1 MTNISLCDNFEYIH
15 EWFPSVLVI
24 AILLLLFGVY
34 LLINHKN
41 KKDSFIRYIRYFLLP
56 FTLLSGF
63 LVYYWGYQFGKPEAT
78 FFNAGTIPNF
88 FESIFST
95 TRLFILGNDLVE
107 ISDNIKHVPI
117 FHAMFSLTAFL
128 AAFIFISF
136 MAHVFFKDWLT
147 RTKIKFIRPAEN
159 HFFFGINNAS
169 LSLSKDLLKD
179 DKNRLVVF
187 INDFCELDNQNDYL
201 HIHENAYVLKRK
213 SILESINLEK
223 EEGLLQLFK
232 SKGNHE
238 QSENCMKNV
247 FHRLTVLKKKI
258 NNRNTHLYFFSDDDD
273 WNIKQ
278 ARLTIAELK
287 ELIETKNKKGE
298 KVIRP
303 KSIRIHVATWNEIS
317 EKHFKDSLPES
328 LQNIK
333 VEVHNYATLV
343 SRKLIEKY
351 HPVDFIEIDSEQ
363 AIAKTDFNAL
373 IIGFGQIGTHVLRKL
388 IEQGQFVGS
397 EFKVTVID
405 GLMHVKEGRFA
416 HLYPGVKDNYD
427 VDFIEAEVGHHT
439 FYKTVKDLIDKVNY
453 IVIALG
459 NDELNIQTALEILE
473 INSIKGRNKLG
484 IFIQLEDESHWKET
498 LDKYKSQINIF
509 GESDEV
515 FSESNILQRNVEMSG
530 RLVHQVYHKLY
541 GGEKSFD
548 LISRHD
554 QLSNISAAEHLYA
567 KVKLLGSDSLKEFSS
582 SFDCRDAFVQSLKNN
597 QELNLS
603 IGEHLRWNA
612 FHFIHGWTTLPMDQI
627 PGNTPEE
634 KYKKRKNNE
643 LRIHSCLISWED
655 LVDLKKVIGKDMQ
668 EADTNSVLHLYDFIN
683 APYLNENEQN

>member
-1 MTNISLCDNFEYIH
+1 MNYALIVTISTSIH
-15 EWFPSVLVI
+15 EFGPTLLIVV
-24 AILLLLFGVY
+24 ILLLLFGVY

-56 FTLLSGF
+56 VTF
-63 LVYYWGYQFGKPEAT
+63 LGGLAVYFWGYQFGKPEAT
-78 FFNAGTIPNF
+78 FFNAETIPNF

-95 TRLFILGNDLVE
+95 TRLFILGNDLIE
-107 ISDNIKHVPI
+107 ISDNIKHVPL
-117 FHAMFSLTAFL
+117 FHAMFSLTVFL

-136 MAHVFFKDWLT
+136 LAHVFFKDWLT

-179 DKNRLVVF
+179 DKNTLVVF
-187 INDFCELDNQNDYL
+187 INDFCDLDNQQDYL
-201 HIHENAYVLKRK
+201 YIHENAYVLKRK

-232 SKGNHE
+232 KKESHE
-238 QSENCMKNV
+238 KSENCTENV

-258 NNRNTHLYFFSDDDD
+258 DNRDTHIYFFSDDDD
-273 WNIKQ
+273 WNIKHARQ
-278 ARLTIAELK
+278 AIAELN
-287 ELIETKNKKGE
+287 ELIETKNKNGE
-298 KVIRP
+298 IAIKP

-317 EKHFKDSLPES
+317 EKHFINSLENNRCIS
-328 LQNIK
+328 
-333 VEVHNYATLV
+333 VVVHNYATLV

-405 GLMHVKEGRFA
+405 KLMHVKEGRFE

-459 NDELNIQTALEILE
+459 NDELNIQTALELLE
-473 INSIKGRNKLG
+473 INSIKERKLFR
-484 IFIQLEDESHWKET
+484 IFIQLEDENHWKET
-498 LDKYKSQINIF
+498 LYKYESQISIF

-515 FSESNILQRNVEMSG
+515 FSESNILQRDVEMSG
-530 RLVHQVYHKLY
+530 KLVHQVYNNLY
-541 GGEKSFD
+541 GGKDSFEF
-548 LISRHD
+548 ITRHE

-567 KVKLLGSDSLKEFSS
+567 KVKLLGNNSLVEFSS
-582 SFDCRDAFVQSLKNN
+582 NFDSNDAFIKSLKND
-597 QELNLS
+597 QELNMS

-612 FHFIHGWTTLPMDQI
+612 FHFIHGWTTLPMGQI
-627 PGNTPEE
+627 PGNTPKE
-634 KYKKRKNNE
+634 KYGNRKNTE

-655 LVDLKKVIGKDMQ
+655 LDKLKNVLENDMQ
-668 EADTNSVLHLYDFIN
+668 IADTNSVLHLYDFIN
-683 APYLNENEQN
+683 APYQDDQTQH